1 MANTLCFRA
10 LDTGNTGNKN
20 SLELTGIPMPPL
32 LDNVVVTRTG
42 LSANTALAAFFASV
56 LNKDF
61 NLLRLKGQLDIRHE
75 PGCFNT

>member
-1 MANTLCFRA
+1 MS
-10 LDTGNTGNKN
+10 N
-20 SLELTGIPMPPL
+20 SLELTGIQMPPL